1 MEQHN
6 LTVSGFKDVI
16 GSKPLVS
23 MILNGKR
30 NLTKEHITK
39 LSQRF
44 SLNPAVFF
52 NLKTA

>member
-1 MEQHN
+1 
-6 LTVSGFKDVI
+6 
-16 GSKPLVS
+16 LVS

-44 SLNPAVFF
+44 SLNPSAFF
-52 NLKTA
+52 NLKAL